1 MNCTV
6 LYCTVMYSLEQVD
19 GSCLMHFPAGI
30 WALFVRFRTFFG
42 RPRYRRR
49 IRLVALYRMDRFSA
63 PYVNSE
69 AQNFDFSAANY
80 LLRTICR
87 F

>member
-1 MNCTV
+1 
-6 LYCTVMYSLEQVD
+6 
-19 GSCLMHFPAGI
+19 MHFPAGI
-30 WALFVRFRTFFG
+30 WALFVRFQTFFG

-69 AQNFDFSAANY
+69 AQNFDLSAANY
-80 LLRTICR
+80 LLRTIYIYIYR
-87 F
+87 FVYTYYNVILHIRIYD